1 MRTASG
7 RWRCADQG
15 DPDRL
20 LVEEV
25 QSLDNNS
32 VALMNHQTMSQV
44 GCKSGDT
51 ILLKGGGKETVAI
64 ALQDESVS
72 RGRIQM
78 NAVLRRN
85 AAVDAGDALQIQSL
99 PNCPWG
105 RRVTVRPSRA
115 PAADQA
121 GLKAWYQQYF
131 ADALRPVHKG
141 DIFSKPAAP
150 GMPAID
156 FIVTDVDPP
165 DYCIV
170 APDTRV
176 ALAQLSGEQGVTKNQ
191 DVRGR
196 QQREAAKQQ
205 QREAAAQ
212 RQQREAAAQR
222 QQREA
227 AAQRQQ
233 REAVERQQREAAER
247 QQREVAAQRQQREA
261 VERQQRETAQLM
273 SDAEM
278 AARLQVEF
286 DAEVA
291 NHYTAAAEQEQREAA
306 ERSRRE
312 AAEQEQREAAE
323 RWERQVAQ
331 MASDAEMAAR
341 LQAGLDAEAEAEA
354 SVSRQQG
361 DSEHPDCIL
370 TPQPQMPQMPPQQS
384 PGFGSD
390 VLCCYCLDRP
400 ATAGVLHMDS
410 VHKILCRDCAVV
422 LKEQRLAD
430 CPVCLKKIECFVM
443 RVF

>member
-176 ALAQLSGEQGVTKNQ
+176 ALAQLSGEQGVTGNQ

-233 REAVERQQREAAER
+233 REAVERQQREAAKR
-247 QQREVAAQRQQREA
+247 QQRE
-261 VERQQRETAQLM
+261 
-273 SDAEM
+273 
-278 AARLQVEF
+278 VEF

-430 CPVCLKKIECFVM
+430 CPVCRKKIECFVM

>member
-1 MRTASG
+1 
-7 RWRCADQG
+7 
-15 DPDRL
+15 
-20 LVEEV
+20 
-25 QSLDNNS
+25 
-32 VALMNHQTMSQV
+32 
-44 GCKSGDT
+44 
-51 ILLKGGGKETVAI
+51 
-64 ALQDESVS
+64 
-72 RGRIQM
+72 
-78 NAVLRRN
+78 
-85 AAVDAGDALQIQSL
+85 
-99 PNCPWG
+99 
-105 RRVTVRPSRA
+105 
-115 PAADQA
+115 
-121 GLKAWYQQYF
+121 
-131 ADALRPVHKG
+131 
-141 DIFSKPAAP
+141 
-150 GMPAID
+150 
-156 FIVTDVDPP
+156 
-165 DYCIV
+165 
-170 APDTRV
+170 
-176 ALAQLSGEQGVTKNQ
+176 
-191 DVRGR
+191 
-196 QQREAAKQQ
+196 
-205 QREAAAQ
+205 
-212 RQQREAAAQR
+212 
-222 QQREA
+222 
-227 AAQRQQ
+227 
-233 REAVERQQREAAER
+233 
-247 QQREVAAQRQQREA
+247 
-261 VERQQRETAQLM
+261 M

-430 CPVCLKKIECFVM
+430 CPVCRKKIECFVM